1 MSIRNTIRRLM
12 RSYVLDYLP
21 KPIRNFISRIISRN
35 DDLIAQRDITN
46 KSPENQFYYALTR
59 HIDLNSITTKKD
71 KVKSKDKEEP
81 IIEDSDFQELIS
93 SLNNKIKQ
101 TNSPKPGSV
110 LDNIYEQLTKIVLY
124 LYSDQYSIIANS
136 LNDKKTYTSMDE
148 YVYEVIG
155 QIIDSIDDNTPNV
168 TPKYIEEYMEV
179 IYKYYLNF
187 LSLEDVKDALV
198 QMSIVNSI
206 DGDSNDGETQD
217 PEDNLRLIIDFYIFL
232 LENFNGNEI
241 TLKSLNDITSILK
254 SMNNTNLKLLIDSI
268 EGLKFNMTGP
278 EEVEMVLSQIKQIS
292 QFREEDLE
300 QICNKIKFGKLNTIK
315 LQKLLNTIEKK
326 NYPEKRQVK
335 GVKPFIGANKNYIIK
350 GGIAVAAGLIGGLY
364 LTYQTA
370 INKDTTIN
378 PTVPTTES
386 TNELE
391 SNEASQEDTYSLFYP
406 ALYTDTNENGKTI
419 ERLAYVALGNTR
431 KELNDKNTIF
441 VLQENEDENGKKIFT
456 KPISG
461 VEREKIKFPITTEY
475 AYSPEGIEIPLYGYN
490 KTAFK
495 AKNEIKIDDELTIPK
510 GEIVPGFLVINNKK
524 QEVLII
530 YYDQKEQKVKTN
542 FADSSLFESDIT
554 EDKISQDIQ
563 FIGTFTTSQNIS
575 ATNGQC
581 LILKDTTLDLFLG
594 PNQVLYQSEEGSI
607 NSASSTEIPYVQE
620 QLESIWEDNP
630 DLKTYAESLGIG
642 DDTIFISDSIDDSI
656 VEEGEVR

>member
-93 SLNNKIKQ
+93 SLNNKIRQ

-124 LYSDQYSIIANS
+124 LYSDPHSIIANS

-168 TPKYIEEYMEV
+168 TPKYIEEYMEF
-179 IYKYYLNF
+179 IYKHYLNF
-187 LSLEDVKDALV
+187 HSLEDVKDALV

-206 DGDSNDGETQD
+206 DEDSNDGETQD
-217 PEDNLRLIIDFYIFL
+217 PEDNLRLIIDFYSFL
-232 LENFNGNEI
+232 LENFNGNKI

-268 EGLKFNMTGP
+268 EGLKFNMSGP
-278 EEVEMVLSQIKQIS
+278 EEVEMILSQIKQIS

-335 GVKPFIGANKNYIIK
+335 GVKPFIVANKNYIIK
-350 GGIAVAAGLIGGLY
+350 GGIAVAAGLIGGVY